1 MRDSANNNK
10 QVIKKILANLH
21 QYLIIK
27 PYSGQEKTRK
37 FRDNRAINNPIHSSS
52 IAIIVFEM
60 NFFRELNIIFDGK

>member
-10 QVIKKILANLH
+10 HAIKKVLENLH
-21 QYLIIK
+21 QYLIVK

-37 FRDNRAINNPIHSSS
+37 IWDNQAINNPIHSSS
-52 IAIIVFEM
+52 IDIVVFEM